1 MIKNFLKK
9 FSERGLWKMSDEDK
23 VYHDLLNHVL
33 HLLEHK
39 LPVMMVAASLMAIA
53 QRLYRT
59 NLSEED
65 YQRIMKVAYETNVE
79 PYDIK
84 KGTLH

>member
-1 MIKNFLKK
+1 MN
-9 FSERGLWKMSDEDK
+9 DEDK

-59 NLSEED
+59 NLNEED
-65 YQRIMKVAYETNVE
+65 YQRIMKVAYETHVKH
-79 PYDIK
+79 YDIK

>member
-1 MIKNFLKK
+1 MK
-9 FSERGLWKMSDEDK
+9 DEDR
-23 VYHDLLNHVL
+23 VYHQLLDHVL

-39 LPVMMVAASLMAIA
+39 LPVELAAASLMAIA

-59 NLSEED
+59 HFSEED
-65 YQRIMKVAYETNVE
+65 YQRIMKIAYETNVK

-84 KGTLH
+84 GGTLH

>member
-1 MIKNFLKK
+1 MN
-9 FSERGLWKMSDEDK
+9 DEDK
-23 VYHDLLNHVL
+23 VYRDLLDHVL

-53 QRLYRT
+53 QRLYKT
-59 NLSEED
+59 NLNEED
-65 YQRIMKVAYETNVE
+65 YQRIMKVAYETNIK

-84 KGTLH
+84 TGTLH

>member
-1 MIKNFLKK
+1 MNN
-9 FSERGLWKMSDEDK
+9 EDK
-23 VYHDLLNHVL
+23 VYRDLLDHVL

-39 LPVMMVAASLMAIA
+39 LPVEMVAASLMAIA
-53 QRLYRT
+53 QRLYKT
-59 NLSEED
+59 HLSEED

>member
-1 MIKNFLKK
+1 MN
-9 FSERGLWKMSDEDK
+9 DEDT
-23 VYHDLLNHVL
+23 VYRDLLDHVL

-53 QRLYRT
+53 QRLYKT
-59 NLSEED
+59 NLSEEE
-65 YQRIMKVAYETNVE
+65 YQKIMKVAYETNVE
-79 PYDIK
+79 PYDVS

>member
-1 MIKNFLKK
+1 MN
-9 FSERGLWKMSDEDK
+9 DEDK
-23 VYHDLLNHVL
+23 VYRDLLDHVL

-39 LPVMMVAASLMAIA
+39 IPVEMVAASLMAIA
-53 QRLYRT
+53 QRLYKT
-59 NLSEED
+59 HLKEED

>member
-1 MIKNFLKK
+1 MN
-9 FSERGLWKMSDEDK
+9 DEDK
-23 VYHDLLNHVL
+23 VYRDLLDHVL
-33 HLLEHK
+33 HLLDHK

-53 QRLYRT
+53 QRLYKT

-65 YQRIMKVAYETNVE
+65 YQRIMKVAYEANVK
-79 PYDIK
+79 PYDVS

>member
-1 MIKNFLKK
+1 
-9 FSERGLWKMSDEDK
+9 
-23 VYHDLLNHVL
+23 
-33 HLLEHK
+33 LLEHK
-39 LPVMMVAASLMAIA
+39 LDPAMVAAALMAIA

-59 NLSEED
+59 NLSKED
-65 YQRIMKVAYETNVE
+65 YERIMKVAYETNVE

>member
-1 MIKNFLKK
+1 MN
-9 FSERGLWKMSDEDK
+9 DEDK
-23 VYHDLLNHVL
+23 IYQDLLGHVM

-39 LPVMMVAASLMAIA
+39 LPVTMIAACLMAIA

-59 NLSEED
+59 HLNDED
-65 YQRIMKVAYETNVE
+65 YERIMKVAYETNIE
-79 PYDIK
+79 PYDLK

>member
-1 MIKNFLKK
+1 MK
-9 FSERGLWKMSDEDK
+9 DEEK
-23 VYHDLLNHVL
+23 IYHDLLDHVL

-39 LPVMMVAASLMAIA
+39 LPVEMVAASLMAIA
-53 QRLYRT
+53 QRLYKT
-59 NLSEED
+59 HLSSENYE
-65 YQRIMKVAYETNVE
+65 RIMKVAYETDIE

>member
-1 MIKNFLKK
+1 MN
-9 FSERGLWKMSDEDK
+9 DEDK
-23 VYHDLLNHVL
+23 VYHDLLDHVL

-39 LPVMMVAASLMAIA
+39 LPVTMVAASLMAIA

-59 NLSEED
+59 HLSPED
-65 YQRIMKVAYETNVE
+65 YVRIMKVAMETHVE
-79 PYDIK
+79 PYDIS

>member
-1 MIKNFLKK
+1 MNA
-9 FSERGLWKMSDEDK
+9 EDK
-23 VYHDLLNHVL
+23 VYRDLLDHVL
-33 HLLEHK
+33 HLLDHK

-53 QRLYRT
+53 QRLYKT
-59 NLSEED
+59 NLNEKD
-65 YQRIMKVAYETNVE
+65 YQRIMKIAYETNIE

>member
-1 MIKNFLKK
+1 MN
-9 FSERGLWKMSDEDK
+9 DEDK
-23 VYHDLLNHVL
+23 VYRDLLDHVL
-33 HLLEHK
+33 HLLEHD

-53 QRLYRT
+53 QRLYKT
-59 NLSEED
+59 NLSEKD
-65 YQRIMKVAYETNVE
+65 YQRIMKIAYETNVQ

>member
-1 MIKNFLKK
+1 
-9 FSERGLWKMSDEDK
+9 
-23 VYHDLLNHVL
+23 
-33 HLLEHK
+33 
-39 LPVMMVAASLMAIA
+39 MVAASLMAIA

-59 NLSEED
+59 HFNEED
-65 YQRIMKVAYETNVE
+65 YQRIMKIAYETNVK

>member
-1 MIKNFLKK
+1 MK
-9 FSERGLWKMSDEDK
+9 DEDK
-23 VYHDLLNHVL
+23 IYHDLLDHVL

-39 LPVMMVAASLMAIA
+39 LPVEMVAAALMAIA
-53 QRLYRT
+53 QRLYKT
-59 NLSEED
+59 HLSPED
-65 YQRIMKVAYETNVE
+65 YQRIMKIAYETNVE

>member
-1 MIKNFLKK
+1 MNKEEKT
-9 FSERGLWKMSDEDK
+9 
-23 VYHDLLNHVL
+23 YHDLLDHVL

-39 LPVMMVAASLMAIA
+39 LPVEMVAAALMSIA

-59 NLSEED
+59 HLSEED
-65 YQRIMKVAYETNVE
+65 YQRIMKVAYETNVK
-79 PYDIK
+79 PYDIS